1 MVSLKLLEKFLYYFN
16 IYYVFMFFILND
28 FYIQMRR
35 DQERIRLTRYTI
47 RLIFILLY
55 KKNKALLIILFVYSR
70 QIIVPDPLQKRHI
83 AHVK

>member
-35 DQERIRLTRYTI
+35 DRERIRLTRYTI
-47 RLIFILLY
+47 RLIFIMLY
-55 KKNKALLIILFVYSR
+55 KKKQSSSHYIICVFKANYR
-70 QIIVPDPLQKRHI
+70 T
-83 AHVK
+83 

>member
-55 KKNKALLIILFVYSR
+55 LTKLFSLYYLCIQGKLSYLTHCKNDTSLT
-70 QIIVPDPLQKRHI
+70 
-83 AHVK
+83 